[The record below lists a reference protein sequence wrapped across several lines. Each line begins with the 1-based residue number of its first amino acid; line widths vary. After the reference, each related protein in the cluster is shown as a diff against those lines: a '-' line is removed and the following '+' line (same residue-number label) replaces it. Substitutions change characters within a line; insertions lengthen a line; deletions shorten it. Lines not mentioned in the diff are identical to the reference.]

1 MNATAAQSVT
11 PPLEMP
17 LELPI
22 ELICLPHA
30 GGAAASY
37 RRWQAAL
44 PRGVRVFA
52 PDYAGHG
59 LRRAQPPHRAWTPL
73 IDALADEVVARV
85 PRHAPFAVFGHS
97 MGALAGY
104 ELCHAL
110 RERDGREPVWFGASA
125 SVAPERRT
133 LETHWLDCPRET
145 MAAKLAALGGT
156 PAELLADADFLDLV
170 LPVLRADFHL
180 CGVYLSHLRAEWTR
194 APRAP
199 LACALEVFTGRE
211 DAATAHSADVTAWRD
226 CAQGPFAQHAFDG
239 GHFYLDTHAAPL
251 LRHIGAALASCASHP
266 LAQGLVT

>member
-1 MNATAAQSVT
+1 MSLKAIAVDSVT
-11 PPLEMP
+11 PPV
-17 LELPI
+17 
-22 ELICLPHA
+22 ELICLAHA

-37 RRWQAAL
+37 RQWQAAL

-59 LRRAQPPHRAWTPL
+59 LRRTQPPHRAWTPL
-73 IDALADEVVARV
+73 IEDLVDEVAARLD
-85 PRHAPFAVFGHS
+85 RNAPFAVFGHS
-97 MGALAGY
+97 MGALAGF

-110 RERDGREPVWFGASA
+110 RARDGREPLWFGASA

-133 LETHWLDCPRET
+133 VESHWLGCPRET

-156 PAELLADADFLDLV
+156 PAALLDDADFLDLV

-180 CGVYLSHLRAEWTR
+180 CGVYIAHLRAGS
-194 APRAP
+194 PRVP
-199 LACALEVFTGRE
+199 LACPLDVFTGRG
-211 DAATAHSADVTAWRD
+211 DAATACTADVAAWRD
-226 CAQGPFAQHAFDG
+226 YTRGPFAQHAFDG
-239 GHFYLDTHAAPL
+239 GHFYLDMHVTPL